1 MFWFI
6 TISLLIIFSL
16 LILMCK
22 DGKRRTNSGDDEERN
37 GGLNVLVYVFCN
49 NNYVCFD
56 GAYTFSDI
64 LVDKTRENK

>member
-1 MFWFI
+1 MDI
-6 TISLLIIFSL
+6 V
-16 LILMCK
+16 